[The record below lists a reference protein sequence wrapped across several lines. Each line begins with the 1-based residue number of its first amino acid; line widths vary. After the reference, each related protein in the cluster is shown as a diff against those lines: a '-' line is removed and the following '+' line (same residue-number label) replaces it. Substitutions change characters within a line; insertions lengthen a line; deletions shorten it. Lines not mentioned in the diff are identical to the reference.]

1 MVFNEV
7 MEKYERIIADA
18 TEARDAKII
27 PIDIPT
33 VVLTAR
39 DLPAGMPWTNRLD
52 KMTKEQAIWAIRNGD
67 AWIAYLK
74 TKEGTPY

>member
-33 VVLTAR
+33 AVLTAR
-39 DLPAGMPWTNRLD
+39 DLPGWHAVDEPLGQNDERASDMGYP
-52 KMTKEQAIWAIRNGD
+52 
-67 AWIAYLK
+67 
-74 TKEGTPY
+74 